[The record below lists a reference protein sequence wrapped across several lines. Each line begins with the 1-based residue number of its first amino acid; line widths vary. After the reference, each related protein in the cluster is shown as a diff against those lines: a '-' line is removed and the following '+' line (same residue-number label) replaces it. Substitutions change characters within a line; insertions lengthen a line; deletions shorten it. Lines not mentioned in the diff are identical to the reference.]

1 MQSALKKGF
10 YAQEINKTKWEVPL
24 RYKDLRAVG
33 SGAYGTVCSVKDT
46 VTGERVAIKKLLR
59 PFQSLVHAK
68 RAYRELRLLKHM
80 NHENVISLLNVFSPD
95 QSMESFQTFYLVMPF
110 IPLDLSRLLK
120 MQKLNHNM
128 IVYLLYQILRGL
140 QYIHSAGIVH
150 RDLKPSNLGVNENY
164 EIKILDFGLAR
175 QTESEM
181 TGYVVTR
188 WYRAPE
194 IILNWMHYSQTVDI
208 WSVGCILAEM
218 ITGHVLFP
226 GGDYFDELF
235 KIIEV
240 IGSPQPSLIN
250 KMESKHAQD
259 YFKMLPHKQKKNFKE
274 LFPTM
279 SMLEIDLLEKM
290 LDLDPERRLSA
301 AECLAH
307 PYLEE
312 YNDSDPEPAAKKYDD
327 SFESFD
333 LPISEWK
340 NNERLELSEPSRCL
354 QHKSNEINSST
365 IDGYELEVTGLSGL
379 SILWSNYGNMTK

>member
-1 MQSALKKGF
+1 MESAHRKGF
-10 YAQEINKTKWEVPL
+10 YTQEINKTKWEVPA
-24 RYKDLRAVG
+24 RYKELRAIG
-33 SGAYGTVCSVKDT
+33 SGAYGTVCSTKDS
-46 VTGERVAIKKLLR
+46 VTEERVAIKKLLR
-59 PFQSLVHAK
+59 PFQSLIHAK

-80 NHENVISLLNVFSPD
+80 NHDNVISLLNVFSAD
-95 QSMESFQTFYLVMPF
+95 DSLETFQTFYLVMPY
-110 IPLDLSRLLK
+110 IPLDLTRVMK
-120 MQKLNHNM
+120 IQKLNHSM

-140 QYIHSAGIVH
+140 QYIHSAGVVH

-194 IILNWMHYSQTVDI
+194 IILNWMHYNQTVDI

-218 ITGHVLFP
+218 ITGRVLFP
-226 GGDYFDELF
+226 GGDYFDELN

-240 IGSPQPSLIN
+240 IGSPQPSLII

-259 YFKMLPHKQKKNFKE
+259 YLKMLPHKQKKNFKE
-274 LFPTM
+274 VFPTM
-279 SMLEIDLLEKM
+279 NALEIDLLEKM
-290 LDLDPERRLSA
+290 LELDPEKRLSA

-312 YNDSDPEPAAKKYDD
+312 FQDSDPDPPAEKYDD
-327 SFESFD
+327 SFEN
-333 LPISEWK
+333 LNLGIAEWK
-340 NNERLELSEPSRCL
+340 SLS
-354 QHKSNEINSST
+354 HM
-365 IDGYELEVTGLSGL
+365 EV
-379 SILWSNYGNMTK
+379 MTFDPKNPTQRAT

>member
-1 MQSALKKGF
+1 MEPGPRKGF
-10 YAQEINKTKWEVPL
+10 YMQDINKTKWEVPT
-24 RYKDLRAVG
+24 RYRDLTAVG
-33 SGAYGTVCSVKDT
+33 SGAYGTVCSAKDQQ
-46 VTGERVAIKKLLR
+46 TGERVAIKKLLR

-80 NHENVISLLNVFSPD
+80 KHDNVISLLDVFTPYE
-95 QSMESFQTFYLVMPF
+95 SMETFQTFYMVMPF
-110 IPLDLSRLLK
+110 IPLDLGRVMK
-120 MQKLNHNM
+120 MHKLDQNT
-128 IVYLLYQILRGL
+128 IAYLLYQILRGL

-164 EIKILDFGLAR
+164 DLKILDFGLAR
-175 QTESEM
+175 PTENEM

-194 IILNWMHYSQTVDI
+194 VILNWMHYNQTVDI

-226 GGDYFDELF
+226 GGDYFDELN

-250 KMESKHAQD
+250 RMESKHAQN
-259 YFKMLPHKQKKNFKE
+259 YLKMLPEKQKKNFKE

-279 SMLEIDLLEKM
+279 SVNEIDLLDKM
-290 LDLDPERRLSA
+290 LDLDPETRITA
-301 AECLAH
+301 GEALAH

-312 YNDSDPEPAAKKYDD
+312 YNDSDTDTSAEKYDD
-327 SFESFD
+327 SFENLNLD
-333 LPISEWK
+333 VHEWK
-340 NNERLELSEPSRCL
+340 SLSHMEIMTFDPKNPS
-354 QHKSNEINSST
+354 QAAT
-365 IDGYELEVTGLSGL
+365 
-379 SILWSNYGNMTK
+379 

>member
-1 MQSALKKGF
+1 MDSAHRKGF
-10 YAQEINKTKWEVPL
+10 YTLEINRTKWEVPEHY
-24 RYKDLRAVG
+24 RDLRAVG
-33 SGAYGTVCSVKDT
+33 SGAYGTVCSAKDSA
-46 VTGERVAIKKLLR
+46 TGERVAIKKLLR

-95 QSMESFQTFYLVMPF
+95 DSLESFQTFYLVMPF
-110 IPLDLSRLLK
+110 IPLDLARVMK
-120 MQKLNHNM
+120 IQKLNHRM

-140 QYIHSAGIVH
+140 QYIHSVGVVH

-194 IILNWMHYSQTVDI
+194 IILNWMHYNQTVDI

-218 ITGHVLFP
+218 ITGRVLFP
-226 GGDYFDELF
+226 GGDYFDELN

-259 YFKMLPHKQKKNFKE
+259 YLKMLPQRKKKNFKE
-274 LFPTM
+274 VFPTM
-279 SMLEIDLLEKM
+279 NALEIDLLEKM
-290 LDLDPERRLSA
+290 LELDPEKRLSA

-307 PYLEE
+307 PYLAE
-312 YNDSDPEPAAKKYDD
+312 YQDSDPDPPAVKYDD
-327 SFESFD
+327 SFESLD
-333 LPISEWK
+333 LGVAEWK
-340 NNERLELSEPSRCL
+340 SLSHMEIVTFDPKNPSQRA
-354 QHKSNEINSST
+354 T
-365 IDGYELEVTGLSGL
+365 
-379 SILWSNYGNMTK
+379 

>member
-1 MQSALKKGF
+1 MELAPRKGF
-10 YAQEINKTKWEVPL
+10 YIQEINKTKWEVPV
-24 RYKDLRAVG
+24 RYKELRAVG

-46 VTGERVAIKKLLR
+46 VTGERAAIKKLQR

-95 QSMESFQTFYLVMPF
+95 ESVESFQTFYMVMPF
-110 IPLDLSRLLK
+110 IPLDLSRVMK
-120 MQKLNHNM
+120 MQKLNHSM

-140 QYIHSAGIVH
+140 QYIHSAGVVH

-194 IILNWMHYSQTVDI
+194 IILNWMHYNQTVDI

-226 GGDYFDELF
+226 GGDYFDELY

-259 YFKMLPHKQKKNFKE
+259 YMKMLPQKQKKNFKE
-274 LFPTM
+274 FFPTM
-279 SMLEIDLLEKM
+279 SALEIDLLEKM
-290 LDLDPERRLSA
+290 LDLDPEQRLSA
-301 AECLAH
+301 TECLAH

-312 YNDSDPEPAAKKYDD
+312 YHDSEPDPPAEKYDD
-327 SFESFD
+327 SFESLD

-340 NNERLELSEPSRCL
+340 SLSHMEIMTFEP
-354 QHKSNEINSST
+354 KS
-365 IDGYELEVTGLSGL
+365 LSQQA
-379 SILWSNYGNMTK
+379 T

>member
-1 MQSALKKGF
+1 MVHANCSA
-10 YAQEINKTKWEVPL
+10 
-24 RYKDLRAVG
+24 KD
-33 SGAYGTVCSVKDT
+33 S

-80 NHENVISLLNVFSPD
+80 KHENVISLLNVFSPD
-95 QSMESFQTFYLVMPF
+95 DSLESFQTFYLVMPF
-110 IPLDLSRLLK
+110 IPLDLGRVMK
-120 MQKLNHNM
+120 IQKLNRRM
-128 IVYLLYQILRGL
+128 IGYLLYQILRGL
-140 QYIHSAGIVH
+140 QYIHSVGVVH

-194 IILNWMHYSQTVDI
+194 IILNWMHYNQTVDI

-218 ITGHVLFP
+218 ITGRVLFP
-226 GGDYFDELF
+226 GGDYFDELN

-259 YFKMLPHKQKKNFKE
+259 YLKMLPPKQKKNFKE
-274 LFPTM
+274 IFPTM
-279 SMLEIDLLEKM
+279 TAPEIDLLEKM
-290 LDLDPERRLSA
+290 LELDPEKRLSA
-301 AECLAH
+301 TECLAH
-307 PYLEE
+307 PYLAE
-312 YNDSDPEPAAKKYDD
+312 YQDSDPDSPVQKYDD
-327 SFESFD
+327 SFESLD
-333 LPISEWK
+333 LSIAEWK
-340 NNERLELSEPSRCL
+340 SLSHMEIMTFDPKNPSQRA
-354 QHKSNEINSST
+354 T
-365 IDGYELEVTGLSGL
+365 
-379 SILWSNYGNMTK
+379 

>member
-1 MQSALKKGF
+1 MEAAPRKGF
-10 YAQEINKTKWEVPL
+10 YYQEISKTKWEVL
-24 RYKDLRAVG
+24 ERYKELRAVG
-33 SGAYGTVCSVKDT
+33 AGAYGTVCLAKDT

-80 NHENVISLLNVFSPD
+80 SHENVISLLNVFSPD
-95 QSMESFQTFYLVMPF
+95 ESMEMFQTFYLVMPY
-110 IPLDLSRLLK
+110 IPLDLARVVK
-120 MQKLNHNM
+120 MQKLNHSM

-150 RDLKPSNLGVNENY
+150 RDLKPSNLGVSENY
-164 EIKILDFGLAR
+164 EVKILDFGLAR
-175 QTESEM
+175 QTEPEM

-194 IILNWMHYSQTVDI
+194 VILNWMHYNQTVDI

-218 ITGHVLFP
+218 ITGRVLFP
-226 GGDYFDELF
+226 GGDYFDELN

-240 IGSPQPSLIN
+240 IGSPKPSLIN

-259 YFKMLPHKQKKNFKE
+259 YLKMLPVKQKKNFKE

-279 SMLEIDLLEKM
+279 NALETDLLEKM

-301 AECLAH
+301 ADCLAH

-312 YNDSDPEPAAKKYDD
+312 YQDSDPDPPAEKYDD
-327 SFESFD
+327 SFES
-333 LPISEWK
+333 LNLAIPEWK
-340 NNERLELSEPSRCL
+340 SLSHMEIMTFEPKKQS
-354 QHKSNEINSST
+354 QQAT
-365 IDGYELEVTGLSGL
+365 
-379 SILWSNYGNMTK
+379 

>member
-1 MQSALKKGF
+1 MDAAPRKGF
-10 YAQEINKTKWEVPL
+10 YYQEINKTKWEVPG
-24 RYKDLRAVG
+24 RYKELRAVG
-33 SGAYGTVCSVKDT
+33 SGAYGTVCSAKDT
-46 VTGERVAIKKLLR
+46 VTGDRVAIKKLLR

-95 QSMESFQTFYLVMPF
+95 ESMESFQTFYVVMPF
-110 IPLDLSRLLK
+110 VPLDLSRVMK
-120 MQKLNHNM
+120 MQKLNQSM
-128 IVYLLYQILRGL
+128 VVYLLYQILRGL

-150 RDLKPSNLGVNENY
+150 RDLKPSNLGVDENY

-175 QTESEM
+175 QTEPEM

-194 IILNWMHYSQTVDI
+194 VILNWMHYNQTVDI

-218 ITGHVLFP
+218 ITGRVLFP
-226 GGDYFDELF
+226 GGDYFDELN

-240 IGSPQPSLIN
+240 IGSPKPSLIN

-259 YFKMLPHKQKKNFKE
+259 YLKMLPEKQKRNFKE

-279 SMLEIDLLEKM
+279 SPLEIDLLDKM

-312 YNDSDPEPAAKKYDD
+312 YHDSDPDPPGEKYDD
-327 SFESFD
+327 SFENLD

-340 NNERLELSEPSRCL
+340 SLSHMEVMTFEPKKPK
-354 QHKSNEINSST
+354 QQST
-365 IDGYELEVTGLSGL
+365 
-379 SILWSNYGNMTK
+379 